1 MLNPFQAS
9 QVKSTSFLPEDYV
22 ARRAQTRF
30 TIAIMALW
38 MIVMVGMGG
47 AFWLINGAWK
57 VLRTRQEGV
66 STEYA
71 QESARL
77 DQLKQL
83 ESQRAAIM
91 GKADITAALIERV
104 PRYAMLGELSLRRPA
119 DLKLDTF
126 ELKSTRIA
134 PPAPPA
140 PTANGKEVKNLTDK
154 AKEDAQAFAAKSAYA
169 QLPKFQYALMIT
181 GSAKQNK
188 DVADYLSSLKK
199 SPIFQ
204 KVELTYIKETKQDE
218 QVLRKFEITA
228 SLRSDVA
235 ISTLDASLEELK
247 KARLGTKPEEKTTAT
262 ATDLAGEAA
271 ATAATEAV
279 APATGK

>member
-140 PTANGKEVKNLTDK
+140 PN
-154 AKEDAQAFAAKSAYA
+154 SAPA
-169 QLPKFQYALMIT
+169 GGI
-181 GSAKQNK
+181 
-188 DVADYLSSLKK
+188 
-199 SPIFQ
+199 
-204 KVELTYIKETKQDE
+204 
-218 QVLRKFEITA
+218 
-228 SLRSDVA
+228 
-235 ISTLDASLEELK
+235 
-247 KARLGTKPEEKTTAT
+247 
-262 ATDLAGEAA
+262 AGEHGSSALVAA
-271 ATAATEAV
+271 VFSGLIGGGEAPLPRGVGCVEDGAARVVDDGAV
-279 APATGK
+279 FRGVLDRHGGLLGGGQPDCRPAPETGVPPSPETCTSETCGL